1 MNSVY
6 FFLPF
11 ILVTSLGIYQDS
23 FGQIQNSYRGETFL
37 DVTNPDGSHTQT
49 LGLTPWILNGESYQ
63 PFIFTDGTTKTVE
76 TGYGSVKLN
85 PDGSYSFYKDGKIA
99 ESELFTDKILA
110 KYADV
115 SNLNSWTYPNS
126 VNNDTPEISWNG
138 TTLTSTKSAA
148 IGLLEYKYVN
158 NDGEWKTQLEAT
170 NLSALTDKAFGFD
183 QIIDLN
189 RDSIMFNG
197 IQRNLDNFNNTT
209 FDKTWL
215 TNNKAKVLDFLNGV
229 NFDFDLGFDNLYSV
243 TVIDTGPNKSR
254 LIFDY
259 RTSVPLLPNET
270 LIIDP
275 TYSSNNPTVDG
286 TVLSTA
292 SIAATCTTTGSSLV
306 TGSAVIAMYLPIAA
320 NNDQCYRAYS
330 EWDISS
336 IPSSS
341 TVTDSDVEYDVATI
355 YAGGAE
361 NCDYVAMTA
370 RPSTDTADQVWD
382 SITSDTIMVAND
394 ATCTTTGD
402 NKSEDLGA
410 LGDTYFTN
418 QLASGWAAVGF
429 KQTTESR
436 GAANEGLEIASEED
450 AGATPKP
457 TLTLTYTTGSPPNP
471 VTSMTYANLTA
482 NTVEIIW
489 AAPNSFGSGTFQNYT
504 ANSTTPHGA
513 PLTFVGNTTSL
524 FYNVTG
530 LTFGTDYS
538 FRVSAVTEIAYNT
551 TGSYILNITTTSN
564 TYSLPPTNLA
574 ATSGLP
580 TAIDLDW
587 DAATITNILGY
598 RIEREDPI
606 GSGWDTLVAN
616 TTTTT
621 TAYTDSSVI
630 VNLKYNYRVS
640 AMNGSGF
647 SSVSNEAD
655 SYAYHIPDAVTDL
668 AGSATDFSTVDLT
681 WSEPTLY
688 ADLIGYRINFTI
700 PYGDPVS
707 IVLPNPY
714 TTGTS
719 GSIFDLIPGGNYS
732 FRVAPVTIFGANASG
747 NIINVTTS
755 SFLEPGDLT
764 TGDITNT
771 DDFKIFFDRNDIN
784 ASAIQVD
791 VTYLDTY
798 DLSCDLAYQ
807 LARSNQ
813 TYSNM
818 TETVVSADEVESS
831 FLFINAT
838 GDIIHIKCWD
848 VNTGDEA
855 MYVLTITDFPFLDQ
869 ISNMRNGTYG
879 TYFQIGAI
887 DGVTLMICI
896 LAMIGFN
903 RTNPIGGIVFLVI
916 TVGVLSFFEIITYP
930 IIMYPALALLMV
942 WGYISTRKDD

>member
-1 MNSVY
+1 MNSAY

-11 ILVTSLGIYQDS
+11 ILVASLGIYQDT
-23 FGQIQNSYRGETFL
+23 FAIESYRGENYL
-37 DVTNPDGSHTQT
+37 DVTNPDGTHTWHG
-49 LGLTPWILNGESYQ
+49 GLTPWILDGGTYQ
-63 PFIFTDGTTKTVE
+63 PFIFTDGLSKIIE

-85 PDGSYSFYKDGKIA
+85 PDGSYSFYKNGKITG
-99 ESELFTDKILA
+99 EELFTDKILA
-110 KYADV
+110 KYADIT
-115 SNLNSWTYPNS
+115 NLNSWTYPNS

-158 NDGEWKTQLEAT
+158 NDGVWKTQLEAT

-189 RDSIMFNG
+189 RDTIMFNG

-209 FDKTWL
+209 FGKQWL
-215 TNNKAKVLDFLNGV
+215 TDNKAKVLDFLNGV
-229 NFDFDLGFDNLYSV
+229 NFDFDLGFENLYSV
-243 TVIDTGPNKSR
+243 TVYDTGVNSSR
-254 LIFDY
+254 LVFDY
-259 RTSVPLLPNET
+259 RTSVPLLPNEK
-270 LIIDP
+270 LVIDP
-275 TYSSNNPTVDG
+275 TYSSNNPTEDG
-286 TVLSTA
+286 QVTGAAVAGSTCSVTGTSEDTAGAVLE
-292 SIAATCTTTGSSLV
+292 IYGGP
-306 TGSAVIAMYLPIAA
+306 TGSA
-320 NNDQCYRAYS
+320 QCYRGFAEY
-330 EWDISS
+330 DISS
-336 IPSSS
+336 IPSSA
-341 TVTDSDVEYDVATI
+341 TITDSDFLYDVATI
-355 YAGGAE
+355 IASTK
-361 NCDYVAMTA
+361 NCAFIGMSVQPTVTSIDGVYDSV
-370 RPSTDTADQVWD
+370 RDDTVL
-382 SITSDTIMVAND
+382 TSS
-394 ATCTTTGD
+394 ATCTTAGN

-410 LGDTYFTN
+410 LGNTYIGT
-418 QLASGWAAVGF
+418 QLSSGWASIGIRF
-429 KQTTESR
+429 N
-436 GAANEGLEIASEED
+436 NETADASTYDLTIASEND

-457 TLTLTYTTGSPPNP
+457 TLEIVYNLGSPPNP
-471 VTSMTYANLTA
+471 ITSLTYDNLAANS
-482 NTVEIIW
+482 VDIIW
-489 AAPNSFGSGTFQNYT
+489 TAPNSFGSGTFQNYT
-504 ANSTTPHGA
+504 ANSTTPWGA

-530 LTFGTDYS
+530 LIFGTDYS

-587 DAATITNILGY
+587 DAATITHILGY

-621 TAYTDSSVI
+621 TAYTDSTVTT
-630 VNLKYNYRVS
+630 NLKYNYRVS

-647 SSVSNEAD
+647 STNSNEDD

-668 AGSATDFSTVDLT
+668 SGAATDFSTVDLDWT
-681 WSEPTLY
+681 EPTLY
-688 ADLIGYRINFTI
+688 ADLIGYRINYTT
-700 PYGDPVS
+700 PYGDPTS
-707 IVLPNPY
+707 IVIPNPY
-714 TTGTS
+714 TTLTS
-719 GSIFDLIPGGNYS
+719 GSVFDLIPGGNYS
-732 FRVAPVTIFGANASG
+732 FRVAPVTVFGANASG

-755 SFLEPGDLT
+755 SFLTPGDLT

-771 DDFKIFFDRNDIN
+771 DDFKIFFDRDDIN
-784 ASAIQVD
+784 STAIQVD

-798 DLSCDLAYQ
+798 DLSCDLSYQ
-807 LARSNQ
+807 LARTNQ

-831 FLFINAT
+831 FLFVNAT
-838 GDIIHIKCWD
+838 GDIIHIRCWD

-916 TVGVLSFFEIITYP
+916 TIGVLSFFEIITYP

>member
-1 MNSVY
+1 MNSAY

-11 ILVTSLGIYQDS
+11 ILVTSLGIYQDT
-23 FGQIQNSYRGETFL
+23 FAVEAYRGETFL

-49 LGLTPWILNGESYQ
+49 IGLTPWILDDGLYQ

-85 PDGSYSFYKDGKIA
+85 PDGSYSFYKDGKIIGQ
-99 ESELFTDKILA
+99 ELFTDKIIA
-110 KYADV
+110 KYADI

-126 VNNDTPEISWNG
+126 VNNDTPTISWNG
-138 TTLTSTKSAA
+138 TSLTSTKSAA

-158 NDGEWKTQLEAT
+158 NDGKWKTQLEAT
-170 NLSALTDKAFGFD
+170 NLSAFTNKAFGFD

-229 NFDFDLGFDNLYSV
+229 NFDFDLGFENLYSV
-243 TVIDTGPNKSR
+243 TVIDTGVNKSR

-259 RTSVPLLPNET
+259 RTDTPLLPNET

-275 TYSSNNPTVDG
+275 TYSSNNPVDDGYVEDDNSDDVCNVGTLVKDTVA
-286 TVLSTA
+286 TSTYVLTNPIGSVTDCI
-292 SIAATCTTTGSSLV
+292 IAFFD
-306 TGSAVIAMYLPIAA
+306 Y
-320 NNDQCYRAYS
+320 
-330 EWDISS
+330 DISS
-336 IPSSS
+336 IP
-341 TVTDSDVEYDVATI
+341 TNAAVTDVDFKYEVTAVPSVA
-355 YAGGAE
+355 
-361 NCDYVAMTA
+361 NCDYVSMGTVRA
-370 RPSTDTADQVWD
+370 SDTATNIFTAVL
-382 SITSDTIMVAND
+382 SGGTEMVSND
-394 ATCTTTGD
+394 ATCTTVGINKSVDFGATGD
-402 NKSEDLGA
+402 SQVQTRVTAGSGFFTFGMRLDSMVLTGA
-410 LGDTYFTN
+410 
-418 QLASGWAAVGF
+418 
-429 KQTTESR
+429 SR
-436 GAANEGLEIASEED
+436 GSTIGTEEGVYTPDPTLEI
-450 AGATPKP
+450 
-457 TLTLTYTTGSPPNP
+457 TYTQGSPPNP
-471 VTSMTYANLTA
+471 VTSMTSANLAA
-482 NTVEIIW
+482 NSVDIIW
-489 AAPNSFGSGTFQNYT
+489 SAPNSFGSGTFQNYT
-504 ANSTTPHGA
+504 ANYTTPWGA
-513 PLTFVGNTTSL
+513 PLTFLGNTTGL
-524 FYNVTG
+524 FLNVTG
-530 LTFGTDYS
+530 LAFGTDYS
-538 FRVSAVTEIAYNT
+538 IRISAVTEIPYNT

-564 TYSLPPTNLA
+564 TYSLPPTNLV

-587 DAATITNILGY
+587 DVATIDNIRGY

-606 GSGWDTLVAN
+606 DSGWDTLVAN

-621 TAYTDSSVI
+621 TAYTDSTVTTQI
-630 VNLKYNYRVS
+630 KYNYRIS
-640 AMNGSGF
+640 AMNGTGF
-647 SSVSNEAD
+647 STYSNEDD

-668 AGSATDFSTVDLT
+668 SGVATDFSTVDLDWT
-681 WSEPTLY
+681 EPTLY
-688 ADLIGYRINFTI
+688 ADLIGYRINYTT

-707 IVLPNPY
+707 IALPNPY

-771 DDFKIFFDRNDIN
+771 EDFKIFFDRDDIN
-784 ASAIQVD
+784 STAIQVD
-791 VTYLDTY
+791 VTYSDTY
-798 DLSCDLAYQ
+798 DLSCDLSYQ
-807 LARSNQ
+807 LARTNQ

-818 TETVVSADEVESS
+818 TETIVSADEVESS

-916 TVGVLSFFEIITYP
+916 TVGVLSFFQIITYP